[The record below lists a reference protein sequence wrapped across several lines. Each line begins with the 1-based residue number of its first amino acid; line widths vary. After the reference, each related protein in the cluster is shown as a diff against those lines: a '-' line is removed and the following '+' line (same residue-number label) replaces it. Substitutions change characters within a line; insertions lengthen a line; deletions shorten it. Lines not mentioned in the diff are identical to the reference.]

1 MEILVSILSGLL
13 AIATSVNLIGDV
25 VLKNEIRSQVE
36 EVETIAIRI
45 DNAPNYQ
52 IFDGKVQRVRIA
64 TRDLKINPEVQF
76 KVLEFDIDRIDFDL
90 KEFLE
95 GDLFLDL
102 DEEIPTIRLRQL
114 FQQPLKMATRIVFTQ
129 EQLDSILKSPTINAP
144 LSERL
149 TVILNNIEE
158 SNEEFV
164 VSQFQ
169 LDLLD
174 NERVALRM
182 KIIDL
187 EREDRGEIDV
197 DLELG
202 VRVVAGHSF
211 KFFDPKVWIDGV
223 PEPPE
228 TNSSIDPVIARPLTF
243 KILEE
248 LGIKI
253 RILQL
258 NSSQDELE
266 FAALIWIDEF
276 AASALL
282 EATIFLETIELF
294 LDQ

>member
-1 MEILVSILSGLL
+1 MEILVSILSSLL

-129 EQLDSILKSPTINAP
+129 EQLDSILKSPTINVP

-149 TVILNNIEE
+149 TVILNSVSK

-174 NERVALRM
+174 NDRVALRM

-202 VRVVAGHSF
+202 VKVVGGHSF
-211 KFFDPKVWIDGV
+211 QFFDAKVWVDGV

-228 TNSSIDPVIARPLTF
+228 AKIEQTIARPLTF

-253 RILQL
+253 RILHL

-266 FAALIWIDEF
+266 FAALIGVDEF

-282 EATIFLETIELF
+282 EATVFLETIELF
-294 LDQ
+294 LEQ

>member
-13 AIATSVNLIGDV
+13 AIGTSLNFIGDV
-25 VLKNEIRSQVE
+25 VLKNAIRSQVE

-52 IFDGKVQRVRIA
+52 IVDGKVQRLRIA

-114 FQQPLKMATRIVFTQ
+114 FKQPLKMATRIVFTQ
-129 EQLDSILKSPTINAP
+129 EQLDSILKSPTINVP

-149 TVILNNIEE
+149 TVILNSVSK

-174 NERVALRM
+174 NDRVALRM

-223 PEPPE
+223 LEPPE
-228 TNSSIDPVIARPLTF
+228 TISSVDRVIARPLTF

-266 FAALIWIDEF
+266 FAALIGIDEF

-282 EATIFLETIELF
+282 EATVFLETIELF
-294 LDQ
+294 LEQ